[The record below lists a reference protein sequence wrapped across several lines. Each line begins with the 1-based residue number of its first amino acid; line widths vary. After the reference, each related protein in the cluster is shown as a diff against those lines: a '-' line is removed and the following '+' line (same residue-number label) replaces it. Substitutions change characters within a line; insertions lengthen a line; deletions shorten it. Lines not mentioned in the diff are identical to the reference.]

1 VGLEDFSVREMQISR
16 HPASLDASREPELRV
31 EIQ

>member
-16 HPASLDASREPELRV
+16 DRASLDASREPELRV